1 MLSKSGADGLAG
13 HKVATDLQF
22 VKTSVFLKCSKGK
35 QHGRRWA
42 RPFGSVSLENLD
54 QYSIS
59 VSNVRPGSECGHR
72 ASQSGSCTG
81 TCVLGAV
88 PPCTPSAP
96 RPRRWVH
103 PMVVLPA
110 SEHTIQRFAL
120 LHILFSACGVFLPK
134 LTGSVMCRMAA
145 VSHM

>member
-35 QHGRRWA
+35 QHGLWWA

-54 QYSIS
+54 QYSIP
-59 VSNVRPGSECGHR
+59 VSSVRPGSECGHR
-72 ASQSGSCTG
+72 AFQSGSCTG
-81 TCVLGAV
+81 TCVLGAA

-96 RPRRWVH
+96 CPRCWVH
-103 PMVVLPA
+103 PTVGAHDPAFCIVAYSVLC
-110 SEHTIQRFAL
+110 L
-120 LHILFSACGVFLPK
+120 WCLPPQADW
-134 LTGSVMCRMAA
+134 LCDVQNGSR
-145 VSHM
+145 